1 MIKFKYHS
9 TLKDGTVLNTFY
21 SDDGRYLIHND
32 TGAEYDE
39 AIDKEGNETAYTEG
53 NIIPTEEPEMTETE
67 EKAKAY
73 DILMGVS
80 E

>member
-9 TLKDGTVLNTFY
+9 TLKDSTILNTFY
-21 SDDGRYLIHND
+21 SDEGRYLVHND
-32 TGAEYDE
+32 TGAPYDSV
-39 AIDKEGNETAYTEG
+39 IDKAGNEKAYTEG
-53 NIIPTEEPEMTETE
+53 DLMPTEELTETE

>member
-1 MIKFKYHS
+1 MIKHEYHS
-9 TLKDGTVLNTFY
+9 TLKDGTILNRFF
-21 SDDGRYLIHND
+21 SDENRYLVHNA
-32 TGAEYDE
+32 TGAPYD
-39 AIDKEGNETAYTEG
+39 AVIDKAGNEVNYTEG
-53 NIIPTEEPEMTETE
+53 NIIVEEIDMTEIE

>member
-9 TLKDGTVLNTFY
+9 TLKDGTTLNTFY
-21 SDDGRYLIHND
+21 SDEGRYLVHND
-32 TGAEYDE
+32 TGTPYDKV
-39 AIDKEGNETAYTEG
+39 IDKVGSESKYTEG
-53 NIIPTEEPEMTETE
+53 GIIPTDTTDMTETE

-73 DILMGVS
+73 DILMGG

>member
-1 MIKFKYHS
+1 MIKFKYYS

-21 SDDGRYLIHND
+21 SDEGRYLIHND

-53 NIIPTEEPEMTETE
+53 DYIPTEELTETE

>member
-1 MIKFKYHS
+1 MIKFKYYS
-9 TLKDGTVLNTFY
+9 TLKDGTTLNTFY
-21 SDDGRYLIHND
+21 SDEGRYLIHDATN
-32 TGAEYDE
+32 AEYTE
-39 AIDKEGNETAYTEG
+39 AVDKAGNETAYTEG
-53 NIIPTEEPEMTETE
+53 DYIPTEEMTETE